1 MSLKVTLRALA
12 GRELGVRE
20 RAALAGR
27 EVGAL
32 VEEASFLGGFVS
44 VVLTAPVSL
53 LPDTISPSPPDGSA
67 DLAESL
73 LGAVA
78 GLSNKVFW
86 CVCPCRFF

>member
-44 VVLTAPVSL
+44 GIVHCLF
-53 LPDTISPSPPDGSA
+53 
-67 DLAESL
+67 LAENL
-73 LGAVA
+73 
-78 GLSNKVFW
+78 
-86 CVCPCRFF
+86 